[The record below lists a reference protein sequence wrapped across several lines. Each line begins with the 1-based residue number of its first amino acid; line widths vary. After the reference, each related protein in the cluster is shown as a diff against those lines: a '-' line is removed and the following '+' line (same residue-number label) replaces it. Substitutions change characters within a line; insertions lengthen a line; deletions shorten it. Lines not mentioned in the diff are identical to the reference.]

1 MEAIYDGPIDYVNF
15 QPSAVILDD
24 IPTLTNDGI
33 SIEPIGVNPGI
44 IVVGIDGNL
53 SPLREGML
61 YKPSGCHDTSCAQ
74 TYTGQ
79 EPVLMDHAVV
89 RYKI

>member
-1 MEAIYDGPIDYVNF
+1 MEAIYDGPIDYLNF

-53 SPLREGML
+53 SP
-61 YKPSGCHDTSCAQ
+61 
-74 TYTGQ
+74 
-79 EPVLMDHAVV
+79 
-89 RYKI
+89 